1 MQSRQRIRQ
10 VIDDYAWARRTRN
23 AGLLA
28 QVFPSDRT
36 RFTQDSKG
44 PSLPAV
50 SLDVES
56 IDFESENRAV
66 AGVQE
71 LVVPAGLPDGTTPD
85 RAAIVL
91 ELERR
96 GGRWFIVRRRT
107 L

>member
-1 MQSRQRIRQ
+1 M
-10 VIDDYAWARRTRN
+10 
-23 AGLLA
+23 
-28 QVFPSDRT
+28 FPSDRT

-44 PSLPAV
+44 PGLPAV

-71 LVVPAGLPDGTTPD
+71 LVVPGGLPDGTTPD